1 MALASTTRSRRRQ
14 SNGAVAEAA
23 AAAIPDDQ
31 INPSIDESSMTNEEH
46 LAQLK
51 KQVRFYK

>member
-23 AAAIPDDQ
+23 AAIPDDQ
-31 INPSIDESSMTNEEH
+31 INPSIDEPSMTNEEH